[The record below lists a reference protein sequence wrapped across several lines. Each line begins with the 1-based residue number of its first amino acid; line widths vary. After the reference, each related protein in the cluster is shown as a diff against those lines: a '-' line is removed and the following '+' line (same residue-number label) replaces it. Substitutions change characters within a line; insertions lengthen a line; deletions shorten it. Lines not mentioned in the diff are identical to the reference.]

1 MQATHLNG
9 LMSGTDE
16 FEKLPGG
23 AGYSASTKDHTDKAG
38 NSELDDAK
46 TGQKPSSTPDT
57 TVTAESSIATLQ
69 PKDTRGTASH
79 PSQQSEVDDKR
90 TLGEETVGEEEEE
103 EEPRLKY
110 QRLGSSVTDILSQD
124 AASCLCVSDKL
135 MALGTHD
142 GTVHVLDYA
151 GNEVGAS

>member
-1 MQATHLNG
+1 
-9 LMSGTDE
+9 MSGTDE
-16 FEKLPGG
+16 LEKLPGG
-23 AGYSASTKDHTDKAG
+23 AGSSASTKGHTDKSG
-38 NSELDDAK
+38 SSEAVNPK
-46 TGQKPSSTPDT
+46 TGQMPSSTSDT
-57 TVTAESSIATLQ
+57 AVTAESSIATLQ
-69 PKDTRGTASH
+69 PRNTRETAFR
-79 PSQQSEVDDKR
+79 PLTQQSEVDDR
-90 TLGEETVGEEEEE
+90 GTLGEETVGEEEEE